1 MRKTA
6 PFAYSLILIVL
17 LYCGTALIKGDSPE
31 DLIVGKWEEVDWNF
45 ERINVDS
52 TEVNGNL
59 LAYQKNE
66 LYNNMIIHQ
75 GEEWEFFLIKRLVK
89 SKSKQNGE
97 NRYYTEVYK
106 LLVQSWKSVYDRFW
120 A

>member
-1 MRKTA
+1 MLR
-6 PFAYSLILIVL
+6 
-17 LYCGTALIKGDSPE
+17 LIKN
-31 DLIVGKWEEVDWNF
+31 IF
-45 ERINVDS
+45 
-52 TEVNGNL
+52 T
-59 LAYQKNE
+59 
-66 LYNNMIIHQ
+66 
-75 GEEWEFFLIKRLVK
+75 IKRLVK

>member
-1 MRKTA
+1 MRIV
-6 PFAYSLILIVL
+6 ILFITL
-17 LYCGTALIKGDSPE
+17 FFSISSFSQKRD
-31 DLIVGKWEEVDWNF
+31 VD
-45 ERINVDS
+45 
-52 TEVNGNL
+52 
-59 LAYQKNE
+59 
-66 LYNNMIIHQ
+66 
-75 GEEWEFFLIKRLVK
+75 FFHEKRLVK